1 MHRDLKKEPLR
12 GIIPPMAT
20 LLLDDD
26 HLDKEGTI
34 QLIEHLIAGGVHGI
48 FILGT
53 TGECTNISYKLR
65 RELITLSCEKVNGR
79 VPVLVGITDTSLEE
93 SLALSRLSKEAG
105 ATAVVA
111 APPYYYGLGESEL
124 ITYFNRLADNLTL
137 PLYLYNMPSHTKTM
151 MTQKAV
157 LELSKHPNVYG
168 LKDSSGQAVFFNAM
182 IYAFRN
188 RPDFTLLVGPEEM
201 MASTVLMGGNGGVS
215 GGANIFPKLF
225 VDLYNAADKG
235 DLKEVSRLQEMVMEI
250 ADEIY
255 AMGSYG
261 SSFLKGLKA
270 SMFILGIGT
279 GYLAT
284 PLSAFEKDEIEIIRK
299 KLIGLAAY
307 QQYV

>member
-1 MHRDLKKEPLR
+1 MQRDLKKEPLK

-26 HLDKEGTI
+26 HLDKEGTG

-65 RELITLSCEKVNGR
+65 RELITLSCKLVNGR

-93 SLALSRLSKEAG
+93 SLALSHLSKEAG

-124 ITYFNRLADNLTL
+124 ITYFNKLADNLTL

-157 LELSKHPNVYG
+157 LELSNHPNVYG

-201 MASTVLMGGNGGVS
+201 MAATVLMGGHGGVS
-215 GGANIFPKLF
+215 GGANVFPKLF
-225 VDLYNAADKG
+225 VDLYHAADKG
-235 DLKEVSRLQEMVMEI
+235 DLKEVGRLQEMAMEL

-279 GYLAT
+279 GYLAS
-284 PLSAFEKDEIEIIRK
+284 PLSAFEKEEIEVIRK

-307 QQYV
+307 KQYV